1 MSVRQSIDLILE
13 PVHAIVLTLNEEV
26 HLARCLASIRD
37 YCATITVI
45 DSGSTDRTVAISRKF
60 GADVLMNEWVNHS
73 TQINFAIDQL
83 AGRGGWRMRIDADE
97 VLEASA
103 GTPEDAIHAAG
114 ANVDGLLVQRRIVF
128 MGRRMRYG
136 GIEPSWQLRLWR
148 NGRGRCEQRWMDEHI
163 KVAGAVAKSSL
174 VLTDDNLNS
183 LTWWTDKHNGYASRE
198 AIEVLNRRFGVLT
211 PEARNKTMSAQAR
224 ARRYGKEKIYLRLPA
239 GVRAIAYF
247 LYRYLVRLGFLDGKA
262 GLYFHLMQGLWYRT
276 LVDAKVDEI
285 TRHARE
291 YNISITEAIRDR
303 TGINI
308 DVDSKVASLQPQT
321 AQRRASGP

>member
-1 MSVRQSIDLILE
+1 MGTVT

-26 HLARCLASIRD
+26 HLARCLTSIRD
-37 YCATITVI
+37 HCATITVV
-45 DSGSTDRTVAISRKF
+45 DCGSTDRTVEIARAA
-60 GADVLMNEWVNHS
+60 GADVLTNLWVNYAA
-73 TQINFAIDQL
+73 QMNFAIDAL
-83 AGRGGWRMRIDADE
+83 AGRGGWLMRIDADE
-97 VLEASA
+97 VLDAASGA
-103 GTPEDAIHAAG
+103 PADVIAAVG
-114 ANVDGLLVQRRIVF
+114 ANFDGLLVQRRIIF

-148 NGRGRCEQRWMDEHI
+148 NGRGRCEERWMDEHI

-174 VLTDDNLNS
+174 VLTDDNLNA
-183 LTWWTDKHNGYASRE
+183 LTWWTQKHNGYASRE
-198 AIEVLNRRFGVLT
+198 AIDVLNRRFEILT

-224 ARRYGKEKIYLRLPA
+224 ARRFGKEEIYLRLPA

-247 LYRYLVRLGFLDGKA
+247 LYRYVVRLGFLDGKA

-291 YNISITEAIRDR
+291 NSVPIAEAIRDR

>member
-1 MSVRQSIDLILE
+1 MGTVA
-13 PVHAIVLTLNEEV
+13 PVHAIVLTLDEEV

-45 DSGSTDRTVAISRKF
+45 DSGSTDRTVEIARAA
-60 GADVLMNEWVNHS
+60 GADVVTNVWVNYAA
-73 TQINFAIDQL
+73 QMNFAIDAL
-83 AGRGGWRMRIDADE
+83 AGRGGWLMRIDADE
-97 VLEASA
+97 VLDAAS
-103 GTPEDAIHAAG
+103 G
-114 ANVDGLLVQRRIVF
+114 APADVITAVGADIDGLLVERRIIF

-148 NGRGRCEQRWMDEHI
+148 NGRGRCEERWMDEHI
-163 KVAGAVAKSSL
+163 KVAGAVGKSSL

-198 AIEVLNRRFGVLT
+198 AIDVLNRRFEILT
-211 PEARNKTMSAQAR
+211 PEARSKTMSAQAR
-224 ARRYGKEKIYLRLPA
+224 ARRFGKEKIYLRLPE
-239 GVRAIAYF
+239 GLRAIAYF
-247 LYRYLVRLGFLDGKA
+247 LYRYVLRLGFLDGKA

-276 LVDAKVDEI
+276 LVDSKVDEI

-291 YNISITEAIRDR
+291 NNVSIAEAIRDR
-303 TGINI
+303 TGIDI